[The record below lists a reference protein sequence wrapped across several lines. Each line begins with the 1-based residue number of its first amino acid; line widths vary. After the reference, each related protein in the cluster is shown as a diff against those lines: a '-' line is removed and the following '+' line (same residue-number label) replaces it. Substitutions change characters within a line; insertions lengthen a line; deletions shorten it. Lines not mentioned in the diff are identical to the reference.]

1 MGGGVGVEVS
11 EETHTLVGRQRRD
24 RLPRNRQRERVLAMV
39 REHGDAVD
47 AVELAAQI
55 GLHIT
60 TVRFHLDALCDEGAI
75 VRTRM
80 NRPGKGRPRTGYRA
94 VQERVDY
101 RTLAEVLALEL
112 GQNVETRARRAQHAG
127 QKWAARLPDAQQ
139 AGTDEAEA
147 TSVVI
152 ANDVLD
158 RAAVRTTV
166 VFTAMGFA
174 PEIAAATEPKRMS
187 SGRRRPA
194 PGRERII
201 LLHACPVRDLARPR
215 PEVVCGMH
223 RGLLQGLL
231 DKTMAEEGHRN
242 SRRPAISA
250 HLEPFVEPELC
261 VASLVSGE

>member
-1 MGGGVGVEVS
+1 VS
-11 EETHTLVGRQRRD
+11 EETHGRAGRQRRD

-60 TVRFHLDALCDEGAI
+60 TVRFHLDALCDEGALE
-75 VRTRM
+75 RTRM

-94 VQERVDY
+94 VADRVDY

-127 QKWAARLPDAQQ
+127 QKWAARIADPQ
-139 AGTDEAEA
+139 GTGADEAQA
-147 TSVVI
+147 ASV
-152 ANDVLD
+152 ADAEDVLD

-166 VFTAMGFA
+166 VFTGMGFA
-174 PEIAAATEPKRMS
+174 PELAAAAEPKKAS

-194 PGRERII
+194 PRQERTI
-201 LLHACPVRDLARPR
+201 LLHACPVRDLARSR

-231 DKTMAEEGHRN
+231 DKTVAEQGHPK
-242 SRRPAISA
+242 SRRPALSA
-250 HLEPFVEPELC
+250 QLEPFVEPELC
-261 VASLVSGE
+261 VARLVSG

>member
-1 MGGGVGVEVS
+1 
-11 EETHTLVGRQRRD
+11 
-24 RLPRNRQRERVLAMV
+24 MV
-39 REHGDAVD
+39 RERGAAVD

-60 TVRFHLDALCDEGAI
+60 TVRFHLDALCDEGALE
-75 VRTRM
+75 RTRM

-94 VQERVDY
+94 VAERVDY

-127 QKWAARLPDAQQ
+127 QKWAARIADSQET
-139 AGTDEAEA
+139 GTDEAEA
-147 TSVVI
+147 TSV
-152 ANDVLD
+152 ADAEDVLD

-166 VFTAMGFA
+166 VFTGMGFA
-174 PEIAAATEPKRMS
+174 PELAAAKPKKTS

-194 PGRERII
+194 PGRERTI
-201 LLHACPVRDLARPR
+201 LLHACPVRDLARSR

-231 DKTMAEEGHRN
+231 DKTAAEQGHPK
-242 SRRPAISA
+242 SRRPAMSA
-250 HLEPFVEPELC
+250 QLEPFVEPELC
-261 VASLVSGE
+261 VARLVSG

>member
-1 MGGGVGVEVS
+1 
-11 EETHTLVGRQRRD
+11 
-24 RLPRNRQRERVLAMV
+24 MV

-60 TVRFHLDALCDEGAI
+60 TVRFHLDALCDEGALE
-75 VRTRM
+75 RTRM

-94 VQERVDY
+94 VADRVDY

-127 QKWAARLPDAQQ
+127 QKWAARIADPQET
-139 AGTDEAEA
+139 GTDEAQA
-147 TSVVI
+147 TSV
-152 ANDVLD
+152 ADAEDVLD

-166 VFTAMGFA
+166 VFTGMGFA
-174 PEIAAATEPKRMS
+174 PELAAAAKPKKAS

-194 PGRERII
+194 SGRERTI
-201 LLHACPVRDLARPR
+201 LLHACPVRDLARSR

-231 DKTMAEEGHRN
+231 DKTAAEQGHPK
-242 SRRPAISA
+242 SSPAMSA
-250 HLEPFVEPELC
+250 QLEPFVEPELC
-261 VASLVSGE
+261 VARLVSG